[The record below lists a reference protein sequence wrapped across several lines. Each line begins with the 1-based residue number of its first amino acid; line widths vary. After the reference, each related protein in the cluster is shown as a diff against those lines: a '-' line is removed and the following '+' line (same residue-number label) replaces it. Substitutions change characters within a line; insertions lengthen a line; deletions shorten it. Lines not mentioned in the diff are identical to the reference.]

1 MKNIKKFFLQF
12 QQSFSL
18 LFLLKWTF
26 ICLLI
31 GAFTGS
37 ASAIFLW
44 TLEWATNYREANVWI
59 IWLLPIAGLII
70 GLSYHYYG
78 ESVVKGNN
86 LLLEEYHAPKKV
98 IPFKMAPLVFIG
110 TILTHLFGGSAGREG
125 TAVQV
130 GGAIADQF
138 TKIFKLNNLD
148 RKIILIC
155 GISAGFAS
163 VFGTPLAGAIFALEV
178 MLIGRIKF
186 DAILPSFLAAV
197 FANYFCG
204 VWQISHHTHYTI
216 STVSELTPATI
227 LWSLLAGIIFGL
239 VSLLFSKSTHFWGK
253 LFKKTIKYPPLRPVI
268 GGIILAIVVY
278 LMRTTKYIGLGV
290 PTIVD
295 AFHIDLNSYD
305 FFLKLLFTSFTLGA
319 GFKGGEVTPLFFIG
333 ATLGNVLIWFI
344 PMPMPLL
351 AGMGFVAVF
360 AGATNTPIACTI
372 MGIELFGIESGVFVA
387 LACTTSYLFS
397 GHSGIYAAQI
407 IGSPKN
413 LFFKN
418 EKGQTLTEIENK
430 KSKKNIYHEK
440 N

>member
-1 MKNIKKFFLQF
+1 MDKFKKIFLSF

-18 LFLLKWTF
+18 LFLLKWTG
-26 ICLLI
+26 ICILI
-31 GAFTGS
+31 GFFTGS
-37 ASAIFLW
+37 ASAVFLW
-44 TLEWATNYREANVWI
+44 TLEWATSYREANFWI
-59 IWLLPIAGLII
+59 IAFLPISGLII

-86 LLLEEYHAPKKV
+86 LLLEEFHSPKKV
-98 IPFKMAPLVFIG
+98 IPFKMAPLVFLG

-125 TAVQV
+125 TAVQI

-138 TKIFKLNNLD
+138 TKIFKLSNFD
-148 RKIILIC
+148 RKIILIA

-178 MLIGRIKF
+178 MVIGKIKF
-186 DAILPSFLAAV
+186 DAIIPSFLAAV
-197 FANYFCG
+197 FANYFCD
-204 VWQISHHTHYTI
+204 VWQISHHTHYSI
-216 STVSELTPATI
+216 DSVTVLTPATI
-227 LWSLLAGIIFGL
+227 LWSLVAGIIFGL
-239 VSLLFSKSTHFWGK
+239 VSLLFSKSTHFWGN
-253 LFKKTIKYPPLRPVI
+253 LFKKNIKYPPLRPVI
-268 GGIILAIVVY
+268 GGLILAVTWY
-278 LMRTTKYIGLGV
+278 FMGTTKYIGLGV

-295 AFHIDLNSYD
+295 AFNIDLNSYD

-372 MGIELFGIESGVFVA
+372 MGIELFGIESGVFIA

-397 GHSGIYAAQI
+397 GHSGIYSSQI
-407 IGSPKN
+407 IGSPKHI
-413 LFFKN
+413 FFNK
-418 EKGQTLTEIENK
+418 EKGLTLTDIDKLRNK
-430 KSKKNIYHEK
+430 K
-440 N
+440 